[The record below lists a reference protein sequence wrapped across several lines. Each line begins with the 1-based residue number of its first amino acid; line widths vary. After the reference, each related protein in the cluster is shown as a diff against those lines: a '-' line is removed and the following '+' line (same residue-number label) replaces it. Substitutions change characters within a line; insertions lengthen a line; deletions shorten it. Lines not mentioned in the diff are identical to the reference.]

1 VNYYSKLK
9 KNRRE
14 YMTSTMQNQFS
25 KQVFDLDEALENIG
39 GDMDL
44 LKEILEIF
52 LDDYPN
58 QMEQIQKGILAGD
71 SKAVEQAAHS
81 LKGSVAN
88 FAAGR
93 AREAA
98 YRVEVLGRE
107 GNLGEAKEA
116 LADLEREIGEL
127 EAAMNAAL

>member
-1 VNYYSKLK
+1 
-9 KNRRE
+9 
-14 YMTSTMQNQFS
+14 MTSTKQNQFS
-25 KQVFDLDEALENIG
+25 EQVFDMTEALENVG
-39 GDMDL
+39 EDMDL

-58 QMEQIQKGILAGD
+58 QIKQIQEGILASD
-71 SKAVEQAAHS
+71 SKVVEQAAHS

-88 FAAGR
+88 FAASR

-98 YRVEVLGRE
+98 YRLEVLGRE

-116 LADLEREIGEL
+116 LADLEREIGDL
-127 EAAMNAAL
+127 AAAMNAVLGVP

>member
-1 VNYYSKLK
+1 
-9 KNRRE
+9 
-14 YMTSTMQNQFS
+14 MTSTMQNQFS

>member
-1 VNYYSKLK
+1 
-9 KNRRE
+9 
-14 YMTSTMQNQFS
+14 MTSTKQNQFS

-58 QMEQIQKGILAGD
+58 QMEQIQEGILAGD

-98 YRVEVLGRE
+98 YRLEVLGRE

-127 EAAMNAAL
+127 KAAVNEALERP

>member
-1 VNYYSKLK
+1 
-9 KNRRE
+9 
-14 YMTSTMQNQFS
+14 MTSTKQNQFS

-58 QMEQIQKGILAGD
+58 QMEQIQEGILAGD

-98 YRVEVLGRE
+98 YRLEVLGRE

-116 LADLEREIGEL
+116 LADLEREIGDL
-127 EAAMNAAL
+127 AAAMNAVLGVP

>member
-1 VNYYSKLK
+1 
-9 KNRRE
+9 
-14 YMTSTMQNQFS
+14 MTSTKQNQFS
-25 KQVFDLDEALENIG
+25 KQVFNLDEALENMG

-44 LKEILEIF
+44 LKEIIEIF
-52 LDDYPN
+52 FKDFPN
-58 QMEQIQKGILAGD
+58 QMEQIQEGILAGD

-98 YRVEVLGRE
+98 YRLEVLGRE

-127 EAAMNAAL
+127 KAAMNAVLGVP